1 MKQIRTSLNL
11 SKKQKQFL
19 LIILF
24 LGILIG
30 FLLYKKIDQSLVIDN
45 ITNIESTL
53 ENNRINFLFMHL
65 IVLSLLIESSTLMIG
80 IVLFPIYFIMEIAT
94 ITYSIL
100 CFSNAF
106 QISGVL
112 YGIIY
117 NIITKGFYI
126 ILLIILTKNI
136 YKIAKMNITTW
147 KNKGNHQIDSKEYKK
162 IAILSLSILVYDLF
176 LYLLGSKIL
185 LKLSFIIS

>member
-65 IVLSLLIESSTLMIG
+65 IVLSLLIASSTLMIG
-80 IVLFPIYFIMEIAT
+80 IILFPIYFIMEIAT

-147 KNKGNHQIDSKEYKK
+147 KNKENHQIDSKEYKK

>member
-65 IVLSLLIESSTLMIG
+65 IVLSLLIASSTLMIG
-80 IVLFPIYFIMEIAT
+80 IILFPIYFIMEIAT

-147 KNKGNHQIDSKEYKK
+147 KNKENHQIDSKEYKK

-176 LYLLGSKIL
+176 LYLLGSEIL

>member
-65 IVLSLLIESSTLMIG
+65 IVLSLLIASSTLMIG

-147 KNKGNHQIDSKEYKK
+147 KNKENHQIDSKEYKK

>member
-65 IVLSLLIESSTLMIG
+65 IVLSLLIASSTLMIG

-147 KNKGNHQIDSKEYKK
+147 KNKENHQIDSKEYKK

-176 LYLLGSKIL
+176 LYLLGSEIL

>member
-65 IVLSLLIESSTLMIG
+65 IVLSLLIASSTLMIG

-126 ILLIILTKNI
+126 ILLIILTKNN

-147 KNKGNHQIDSKEYKK
+147 KNKENHQIDSKEYKK